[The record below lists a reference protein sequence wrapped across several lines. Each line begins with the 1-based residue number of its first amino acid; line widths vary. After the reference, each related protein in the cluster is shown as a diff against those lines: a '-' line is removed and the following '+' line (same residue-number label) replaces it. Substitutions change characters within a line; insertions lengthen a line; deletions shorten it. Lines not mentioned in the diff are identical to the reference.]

1 MGQYFLVV
9 NHSKK
14 EYLNPD
20 TFGDSIKSPIVRGY
34 SQTFAVLE
42 DLLRARWNGDR
53 IAVEGDYFPEKYFT
67 KDGLPVNG
75 YELADEEYVDISE
88 SMLKE
93 TYRPGR
99 KSLFVLFHDVDLYL
113 RNAVQD
119 ESGKKEILLAKI
131 EEVRNGL

>member
-20 TFGDSIKSPIVRGY
+20 AFGDSIKSPIVRGY
-34 SQTFAVLE
+34 SRTFAVLE
-42 DLLRARWNGDR
+42 DLLKDRWNGDR
-53 IAVEGDYFPEKYFT
+53 IAVEGDYFSDKYLT

-75 YELADEEYVDISE
+75 YELADEEYADISE
-88 SMLKE
+88 DILKTTDRPERISM
-93 TYRPGR
+93 
-99 KSLFVLFHDVDLYL
+99 FILFHDVVLYI

-119 ESGKKEILLAKI
+119 ESGKKEKILARI
-131 EEVRNGL
+131 EDLKEGL